1 MSECFA
7 PAPTFNFLFLGLFV
21 GEQNWLAAVLYADVA
36 DGLTMGEID

>member
-1 MSECFA
+1 MLC
-7 PAPTFNFLFLGLFV
+7 PHPTFNFLFLGLFV